1 MDHIGF
7 DPASMNYVA
16 TALQHPGSADPFSD
30 MLMQPPMVLEDQHS
44 AYAYAGGDS
53 MGLHSMQ
60 QHPQQA
66 TPSLKRAY
74 STFEDPFSDVV
85 SAFEHPMHNDQ
96 NEVEAPSIDRDNK
109 LLGFSLPRF
118 DYHLLT
124 YNYQRTSVQLA
135 AQLHGMFFLAESPWA
150 AAGDAQP
157 PPSELTCY
165 RRNLFQITGEITIP
179 RSLRYILTDQ
189 GEQIPI
195 MGQELVVSATE
206 STENNPVKIISVPWK
221 TPANPVV
228 PTAEDKAEREPPAVP
243 IDLMNLQDMD
253 SEFVTIPFQWKR
265 LQFRIATANNGRRKE
280 LQQHFL
286 VKLKLVA
293 TLATGGKIPIC
304 EVHSGAIIVR
314 GRSPRN
320 FQARKDLPLSGGGH
334 ARKTSHAPPRSAS
347 GESTNKRLHTE
358 AAPTSAPVK
367 PEAAPPAAAQKSVVD
382 PNDIPAP
389 IDFFNWKPAP
399 PDTQHQGLTAS
410 QPPPQRTPLDAP
422 TVGNTYAASHPDLP
436 HNQQQ
441 HHPPTTAPINL
452 SLVEEDSPIPH
463 ISPSSNNRH
472 RSNSLAVGT
481 GVGGKNMHIPVRPP
495 SFSLNTINSPDESAD
510 LLYEYFPL
518 GLDDWMP
525 PVDAVYRPHVVHHT
539 KLPSDPRDLVAGK
552 AARSRR
558 LYSADVVG

>member
-1 MDHIGF
+1 MQIRRIRSVVIDEKIRGLQGEAFF
-7 DPASMNYVA
+7 DWMVDRIA
-16 TALQHPGSADPFSD
+16 D
-30 MLMQPPMVLEDQHS
+30 MLAEYNHINGTTNARLP
-44 AYAYAGGDS
+44 
-53 MGLHSMQ
+53 MGLAWSF
-60 QHPQQA
+60 P
-66 TPSLKRAY
+66 
-74 STFEDPFSDVV
+74 
-85 SAFEHPMHNDQ
+85 
-96 NEVEAPSIDRDNK
+96 VEQTSPRSGK
-109 LLGFSLPRF
+109 LLAMGKGFCA
-118 DYHLLT
+118 T
-124 YNYQRTSVQLA
+124 
-135 AQLHGMFFLAESPWA
+135 HGCE
-150 AAGDAQP
+150 GDDL
-157 PPSELTCY
+157 SEL
-165 RRNLFQITGEITIP
+165 IM
-179 RSLRYILTDQ
+179 RS
-189 GEQIPI
+189 
-195 MGQELVVSATE
+195 
-206 STENNPVKIISVPWK
+206 
-221 TPANPVV
+221 
-228 PTAEDKAEREPPAVP
+228 
-243 IDLMNLQDMD
+243 
-253 SEFVTIPFQWKR
+253 
-265 LQFRIATANNGRRKE
+265 
-280 LQQHFL
+280 
-286 VKLKLVA
+286 
-293 TLATGGKIPIC
+293 C
-304 EVHSGAIIVR
+304 
-314 GRSPRN
+314 
-320 FQARKDLPLSGGGH
+320 
-334 ARKTSHAPPRSAS
+334 
-347 GESTNKRLHTE
+347 NKKG
-358 AAPTSAPVK
+358 VK

-399 PDTQHQGLTAS
+399 PDTQHQGPTAS